1 MNSDLTKAVETLE
14 SGAYTCV
21 LCKGDRLY
29 TATERGVRPLLLWL
43 HDGTD
48 LKGFA
53 AADKVVGKAAALL
66 YVLLGVRSVYA
77 HVMSKAALETLAKN
91 SIDVHCDRTVEHIM
105 NRAGTGLCPMEETVM
120 DIDDPQKAKER
131 IVARLNAMHG

>member
-1 MNSDLTKAVETLE
+1 MNSDLAKAVETLK

-29 TATERGVRPLLLWL
+29 TATERGVKPLLSWL

-48 LKGFA
+48 LRDFA

-66 YVLLGVRSVYA
+66 YVLLGVRAVYA
-77 HVMSKAALETLAKN
+77 PVMSKAAFETLAKN
-91 SIDVHCDRTVEHIM
+91 GIDAHCDRTVKHIM